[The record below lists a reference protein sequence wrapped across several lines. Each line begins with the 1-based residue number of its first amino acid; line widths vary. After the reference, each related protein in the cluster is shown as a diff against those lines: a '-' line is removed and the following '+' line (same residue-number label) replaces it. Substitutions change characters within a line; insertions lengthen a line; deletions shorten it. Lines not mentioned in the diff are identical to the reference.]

1 MENLPPTKR
10 LRFFYGYWV
19 AASAFVLIFV
29 SGGIGFYV
37 FSLFVRPLQAEFGW
51 GRGEIMIGLT
61 TFFLIGGIAAPY
73 IGRVI
78 DHYGARM
85 VTFGGA
91 LTLGLGLVFLS
102 LMQNIWHYY
111 VSYIIIA
118 IGWVAMGPVPA
129 TTLVSNW
136 FEKRRG
142 TALGIMS
149 TGMGAGGLVLSPL
162 MGYFISSFGWRE
174 SYLALAIFTWV
185 TIIPLALFVI
195 RTKPSDM
202 NLEPYGAEVAEIN
215 IIDQALPIAEQGL
228 TLKQALSTPALW
240 MIGLA
245 FLMGSFA
252 GNGTIQ
258 NQVPHLEDIGFP
270 LTTAAAALGAVG
282 LGSVIGKLFFGWL
295 CDKIPAKLAWAIA
308 LGLGLTGIIILVN
321 INAESPPAML
331 WLYAIVI
338 GVGLGGYLPI
348 ASMLVSSHFG
358 LVSYGAI
365 FGMVSFLQSI
375 GISTGPLVAGYMYDA
390 MDTYHWALI
399 IFAAVCA
406 TGISIILMVRRPK
419 LP

>member
-1 MENLPPTKR
+1 MENLLPPKK

-19 AASAFVLIFV
+19 AAAAFVLIFV

-61 TFFLIGGIAAPY
+61 TFFLIGGMVSPY

-85 VTFGGA
+85 VTFSGA

-102 LMQNIWHYY
+102 SMQNIWHYY
-111 VSYIIIA
+111 VSYVVIA
-118 IGWVAMGPVPA
+118 LGWGAIGPVPA
-129 TTLVSNW
+129 TALVSNW

-149 TGMGAGGLVLSPL
+149 TGMGAGGLILSPL

-174 SYLALAIFTWV
+174 SYLALAILTWV

-202 NLEPYGAEVAEIN
+202 NLEPYGTEVAEIN
-215 IIDQALPIAEQGL
+215 IPDQALPIAKQGL

-245 FLMGSFA
+245 FLLGSFA
-252 GNGTIQ
+252 GNGAIQ

-295 CDKIPAKLAWAIA
+295 CDKIPAKFAWAIA

-321 INAESPPAML
+321 IKTESPSAML

-365 FGMVSFLQSI
+365 FGMVSLLQSI

-406 TGISIILMVRRPK
+406 TGIFIILMVRRPK